1 VVVVVVVVV
10 AGGGGIPSLNE
21 TICAA
26 GELVYLSIVVL
37 AKEESRR
44 GEGVVGGG
52 GGRGGGWGRGRGG
65 KSGGGRREGSMGASE
80 KEVPRDASRTR
91 DRTSGGRSAHMTH
104 MTVLDILE
112 DTLLGP
118 PRPNSR
124 RTSGTSRLDSHRPNG
139 YLQSRS
145 KSRLDDLFLFVE
157 PSVEPPDTC
166 SDSTSRYD
174 HKKEGVGG
182 TEGRRGMGVVG
193 GPRPLSLMQPAISN
207 SSISSIGSGGGGSS
221 SSSETRS
228 EWQHKHRGSSR
239 LVSVRTHNIVRLPQ
253 GLLRLTVDICEIQ
266 IKVTNIYIYMFGL
279 RQRER
284 CNLKCV

>member
-1 VVVVVVVVV
+1 
-10 AGGGGIPSLNE
+10 
-21 TICAA
+21 
-26 GELVYLSIVVL
+26 
-37 AKEESRR
+37 
-44 GEGVVGGG
+44 
-52 GGRGGGWGRGRGG
+52 
-65 KSGGGRREGSMGASE
+65 MGASG
-80 KEVPRDASRTR
+80 KDVPRDASRTR
-91 DRTSGGRSAHMTH
+91 GRTSGGGSTHMTH

-157 PSVEPPDTC
+157 PSVEPSDTC
-166 SDSTSRYD
+166 SDSTTSSRYD
-174 HKKEGVGG
+174 HKTEGVGG
-182 TEGRRGMGVVG
+182 TEGRGGMGGMGGMGVVG

-207 SSISSIGSGGGGSS
+207 SSSISSGGGGSS
-221 SSSETRS
+221 SSSETRG

-239 LVSVRTHNIVRLPQ
+239 LVSVRTHTIVRLPQ
-253 GLLRLTVDICEIQ
+253 GLL
-266 IKVTNIYIYMFGL
+266 NIYMFGL

-284 CNLKCV
+284 SNLKCV